1 MITGLL
7 YKGDEF
13 WCSAHTVTTHSVL
26 ASLVEYDLF
35 CSLFTMDGY
44 VDYDHELAK
53 AKLETSRIQA
63 ELRREQRLL
72 AEETALRDSILAQ
85 VEEKKRNRDA
95 LLLET
100 QKLAEAREKLPVA
113 TARATKAD
121 RNRSVSRK

>member
-1 MITGLL
+1 
-7 YKGDEF
+7 
-13 WCSAHTVTTHSVL
+13 
-26 ASLVEYDLF
+26 
-35 CSLFTMDGY
+35 MDGY

-53 AKLETSRIQA
+53 ARLETSRIQA

-85 VEEKKRNRDA
+85 VEEKKRKRDA
-95 LLLET
+95 LLLEA

-113 TARATKAD
+113 TARAAEAD

>member
-1 MITGLL
+1 
-7 YKGDEF
+7 
-13 WCSAHTVTTHSVL
+13 
-26 ASLVEYDLF
+26 
-35 CSLFTMDGY
+35 MDGY

-72 AEETALRDSILAQ
+72 SEETALRDSILAQ

-95 LLLET
+95 LLLEA

-113 TARATKAD
+113 TARAVEAD
-121 RNRSVSRK
+121 KNRSVSRK